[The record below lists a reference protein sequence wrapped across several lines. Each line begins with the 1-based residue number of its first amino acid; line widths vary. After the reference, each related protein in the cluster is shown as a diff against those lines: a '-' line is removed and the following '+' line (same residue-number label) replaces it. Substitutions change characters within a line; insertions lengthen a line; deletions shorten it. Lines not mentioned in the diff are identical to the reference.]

1 MSRIL
6 TALVAVPVLLAVI
19 LAGPVW
25 LFLAL
30 GIACALIAYCELGT
44 LARKAGWEL
53 LPAGYAGVAALVL
66 SFYPGSFPLESVVLA
81 LVLLLGLAS
90 VATRGP
96 SRETL
101 GAIAATSFAV
111 LYVGACLGSVVG
123 LRSIAPD
130 REGRLWVIFLL
141 AVVFIGD
148 AAAFYTGRTA
158 GKRPLAPV
166 LSPKKTVEGLVG
178 GFAGSILTA
187 LALRHW
193 TFPHVAWEAAFGL
206 GLSLAVLGVSGDL
219 FESLL
224 KRSVG
229 AKDAS
234 ALLPGHGGML
244 DRIDSVLFAA
254 PALYL
259 YAKWASGT

>member
-19 LAGPVW
+19 LAGPAW

-30 GIACALIAYCELGT
+30 GIACAIIAYRELGT
-44 LARKAGWEL
+44 LALKAGWEL
-53 LPAGYAGVAALVL
+53 LPAGYAGVAVLVL
-66 SFYPGSFPLESVVLA
+66 SFHPGSFRLEIAVLA
-81 LVLLLGLAS
+81 IVLLLGLTS
-90 VATRGP
+90 VATRRP

-111 LYVGACLGSVVG
+111 LYLGACLGSVVG

-130 REGRLWVIFLL
+130 REGRLWVLFLL

-148 AAAFYTGRTA
+148 AAAFYTGRAA
-158 GKRPLAPV
+158 GRRPLAPV
-166 LSPKKTVEGLVG
+166 LSPKKTVEGLIG
-178 GFAGSILTA
+178 GFGGSMAAA
-187 LALRHW
+187 LALEHW
-193 TFPHVAWEAAFGL
+193 MFPQIRWEAALGL
-206 GLSLAVLGVSGDL
+206 GLGLAVLGVSGDL

-259 YAKWASGT
+259 YAKWASGP